1 MAKKKRRIKTSAILV
16 LLIII
21 ALGLLAYGIKDLTSS
36 LQPSKQ
42 NKVEVLDTIKG
53 YGYKLDENDSKYFK
67 SLFEKL
73 KTVLSKENVDEEKY
87 AKLVAEMFITDF
99 YSLDSALNAND
110 VGGTQFVYKDYRNDF
125 EKGAKDTV
133 YRYVENDIYKNRK
146 QELPSITE
154 VKIDSIKQDSF
165 KTEVASDDK
174 AYYITVKITYNKDLG
189 YPTRSDLI
197 LIHNDK
203 KLEVASMDYDN
214 KKTQD

>member
-1 MAKKKRRIKTSAILV
+1 MAKRKRRVKTSFILV
-16 LLIII
+16 VLVLI

-36 LQPSKQ
+36 LQPAKQ

-53 YGYKLDENDSKYFK
+53 YGYKLDENDSEYFK
-67 SLFEKL
+67 TLFKQL
-73 KTVLSKENVDEEKY
+73 KKVLKSKKIEEEKY

-110 VGGTQFVYKDYRNDF
+110 VGGVQFVYKNYQKDF

-133 YRYVENDIYKNRK
+133 YRYVENNIYKNRK
-146 QELPSITE
+146 QDLPSIKE
-154 VKIDSIKQDSF
+154 VKVNSIKQDSF
-165 KTEVASDDK
+165 KTDVASDDK
-174 AYYITVKITYNKDLG
+174 AYYVTVKITYDKDLG
-189 YPTRSDLI
+189 YPTTSDLI

-203 KLEVASMDYDN
+203 KIEVASMDYEQ

>member
-1 MAKKKRRIKTSAILV
+1 MAKRKRRIKTSFILVILV
-16 LLIII
+16 LI

-36 LQPSKQ
+36 LQPAKQ

-53 YGYKLDENDSKYFK
+53 YGYKLDENDSEYFK
-67 SLFEKL
+67 TLFKKL
-73 KTVLSKENVDEEKY
+73 KAVLKGNKVDEEKY

-110 VGGTQFVYKDYRNDF
+110 VGGVQFVYKDYRKDF

-133 YRYVENDIYKNRK
+133 YRYVENNIYKNRK
-146 QELPSITE
+146 QDLPSIKE
-154 VKIDSIKQDSF
+154 VKVSSIKQDSF
-165 KTEVASDDK
+165 QTKVASDEK
-174 AYYITVKITYNKDLG
+174 AYYITLEITYAKDLG
-189 YPTRSDLI
+189 YPTTSDLV

-203 KLEVASMDYDN
+203 KLEVASMDYDE